1 MIEVPI
7 AFLYKPNIEQYHPSV
22 IACFCVSDNWDNQA
36 LLKLKEKT
44 DAYFLVGIQ
53 TTDTELESLEVV
65 EGIVRCQSEEVNQ
78 VVKLLN
84 ISSRG
89 LIGIDVNDIKSLFER
104 SQPYKFIQIH
114 ITDAFETDMAKNT
127 VHELVDQLPKNLNVE
142 GLLIGMESGESLSIN
157 NISYIIN
164 FIEKSI
170 VADDLCKYYCTNIS
184 DEPNSF
190 RLRMIYAEAH

>member
-7 AFLYKPNIEQYHPSV
+7 AFLYKPNIEQYYPSV

-84 ISSRG
+84 ISSQG

-157 NISYIIN
+157 NISYIMN